1 MANQSKVAK
10 KPLTKSQLFQT
21 LAEQTGLTK
30 RQVQEVFDALGTT
43 IQKQIGRN
51 SAGSINAIPGLLK
64 IVKVKKPA
72 VPARKN
78 VMNPFTKELQ
88 DRPAKPASNVVKVR
102 ALKGLKEM
110 V

>member
-1 MANQSKVAK
+1 VANQNKAAK
-10 KPLTKSQLFQT
+10 KPLTKSQLFQS

-30 RQVQEVFDALGTT
+30 AQVAEVFDALGTT

-51 SAGSINAIPGLLK
+51 SAGSINAIPGLIK

-72 VPARKN
+72 TPARKN
-78 VMNPFTKELQ
+78 VKNPFTGEFQ
-88 DRPAKPASNVVKVR
+88 DRPAKPATNVVKVR
-102 ALKGLKEM
+102 TLKGLKDM